1 MRAPHLLAATALS
14 ALWLAGCGP
23 DDAVTNNQ
31 AVPGNE
37 QATAVPAAAPESEGV
52 LDRSH
57 AGSVAPGTAFKDPQG
72 DRTTLADFR
81 GKPLLLNLWA
91 TWCAPCIAEMPTL
104 DALAAREGGKLTV
117 LTVSQDLIDNGK
129 VAAFFDQH
137 KLATIEP
144 YVDDEAQLSTDLKV
158 QTLPT
163 TILYDANGK
172 EIWRT
177 IGGEDW
183 RSGKTAALIKEAV
196 KE

>member
-1 MRAPHLLAATALS
+1 MRAFQLFAAAAASALCLSGCNRNEATAN
-14 ALWLAGCGP
+14 
-23 DDAVTNNQ
+23 DQ
-31 AVPGNE
+31 AAPANE
-37 QATAVPAAAPESEGV
+37 QEAIATAAPKSEGV

-57 AGSVAPGTAFKDPQG
+57 VGSAAPTTAFKNPDG

-81 GKPLLLNLWA
+81 GKPLLVNLWA

-104 DALAAREGGKLTV
+104 DALAAREEGKLEV

-129 VAAFFDQH
+129 VATFFDEH
-137 KLATIEP
+137 KLVTIEP

-163 TILYDANGK
+163 TILYDVNGK
-172 EIWRT
+172 EVWRV

-183 RSGKTAALIKEAV
+183 RSEKTDALIKEAV
-196 KE
+196 KG